1 MYNKNIVVI
10 FIMCIVLIAIMGIII
25 FINIYPS
32 KFNKIKIIENGINIS
47 GVSISVEENLITNTD
62 IKIIIESENEF
73 VYSTSS
79 GDDYILYCWNDGKW
93 SELQVLK
100 GDWNSTEMMTSQPPA
115 KKIEEAINWNN
126 KYGKLE
132 NGRYRLERN
141 IIINNIGGNYYIEF
155 EIT

>member
-1 MYNKNIVVI
+1 MNL
-10 FIMCIVLIAIMGIII
+10 FILH
-25 FINIYPS
+25 
-32 KFNKIKIIENGINIS
+32 
-47 GVSISVEENLITNTD
+47 
-62 IKIIIESENEF
+62 
-73 VYSTSS
+73 
-79 GDDYILYCWNDGKW
+79 DYILYCWNDGKW

-141 IIINNIGGNYYIEF
+141 IIINNIAGNYYIEF